1 MTRDSV
7 PQSAL
12 LAQLR
17 DGLSRRQ
24 IQRAIDDLLTGLR
37 RYPLWGM
44 IGFHEMRQ
52 RYRRSFLGPFW
63 ITISMGVMVLAL
75 GLLYGKIFNQ
85 DLSLY
90 LPFLSAGFVVWGLLS
105 QLILEGSQAF
115 ISSEGMMRQLAAPV
129 SLYVYRVVWTNLL
142 IFAHNIWVF
151 VGVAL
156 WFGVDIGWSSLLAIP
171 GLAVLLVNGV
181 WAGLLFGLLSARFR
195 DVPLILGSV
204 VQVMFFITPV
214 IWRPSMLPDR
224 ALLLDLNPF
233 YHLIEIVRAPLLG
246 MPPQW
251 ENWVAALLIT
261 LVGWAATLV
270 LFATYRWRIAYWV

>member
-17 DGLSRRQ
+17 DGLKRRQ
-24 IQRAIDDLLTGLR
+24 IHRAIDDLTAGLR

-52 RYRRSFLGPFW
+52 RYRRSVLGPFW

-105 QLILEGSQAF
+105 QLILE
-115 ISSEGMMRQLAAPV
+115 
-129 SLYVYRVVWTNLL
+129 VVWTNLL

-233 YHLIEIVRAPLLG
+233 YHLIEIVRAPMLG

-261 LVGWAATLV
+261 LAGWAATLV

>member
-1 MTRDSV
+1 MTTDSV

-17 DGLSRRQ
+17 DGLKRRQ
-24 IQRAIDDLLTGLR
+24 IHRAIDDLTAGLR

-52 RYRRSFLGPFW
+52 RYRRSVLGPFW

-85 DLSLY
+85 DLALY

-129 SLYVYRVVWTNLL
+129 SLYVYRVVWSNLL

-151 VGVAL
+151 VGVAI
-156 WFGVDIGWSSLLAIP
+156 WFGVDVGWSSLLVIP
-171 GLAVLLVNGV
+171 GLALLLINGV
-181 WAGLLFGLLSARFR
+181 WVGLLFGLLSARFR
-195 DVPLILGSV
+195 DVPLILGSI

-214 IWRPSMLPDR
+214 IWRPSMLPER

-233 YHLIEIVRAPLLG
+233 FHVIEIVRAPLLG

-251 ENWVAALLIT
+251 ENWFASLLIT
-261 LVGWAATLV
+261 LVGWAVTLV

>member
-105 QLILEGSQAF
+105 QLILE
-115 ISSEGMMRQLAAPV
+115 
-129 SLYVYRVVWTNLL
+129 
-142 IFAHNIWVF
+142 
-151 VGVAL
+151 
-156 WFGVDIGWSSLLAIP
+156 
-171 GLAVLLVNGV
+171 
-181 WAGLLFGLLSARFR
+181 
-195 DVPLILGSV
+195 
-204 VQVMFFITPV
+204 
-214 IWRPSMLPDR
+214 
-224 ALLLDLNPF
+224 
-233 YHLIEIVRAPLLG
+233 
-246 MPPQW
+246 
-251 ENWVAALLIT
+251 
-261 LVGWAATLV
+261 
-270 LFATYRWRIAYWV
+270 

>member
-233 YHLIEIVRAPLLG
+233 YHLIEIVRAPMLG

-261 LVGWAATLV
+261 LAGWAATLV